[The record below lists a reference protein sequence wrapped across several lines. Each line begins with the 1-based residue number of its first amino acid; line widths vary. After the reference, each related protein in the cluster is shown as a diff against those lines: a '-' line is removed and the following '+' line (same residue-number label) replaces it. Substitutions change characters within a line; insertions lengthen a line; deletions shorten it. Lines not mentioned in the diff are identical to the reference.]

1 MIPLSVLREYMPK
14 LEDEDLKELGP
25 VEYDQSKVPEVSK
38 KHAENVRRKVYLPD
52 MTESFARGVEYAGLI
67 ASEAVDISNET
78 KGRQDTVE
86 TQFNSIQQELTDKD
100 PISAPEIITMRDGE
114 ATANQRLA
122 RDFGNINEQIKP
134 TESMVGKPYSLTLW
148 KENEER
154 GVNPQWFGCA
164 ADGSTDDT
172 ESFQATIDYAIQHQL
187 PIVVTGEIRIDGTLY
202 FRKIYDR
209 RTPLRIE
216 GGGKLIK
223 RNAGYLFTSDVTYD
237 GNTVYAGNLRFSNIT
252 FDSIAGNGSILI
264 DNAKI
269 LRVYFDNCDI
279 LNFDHLM
286 KSTGETYAQTV
297 YLNNVVVAGGNG
309 YFVDVPE
316 IYDFSFAHS
325 VCEHRDSLV
334 RVLNTYHSMRIID
347 NVIEGMTGQV
357 ANVRWGRNLDIS
369 DNYFEH
375 NSSTSNVPYIEFTF
389 GSTIDTTSAVI
400 SNNHILATDEQSND
414 SDYYL
419 IKTRSLSENIK
430 IHDNFANAN
439 LLDVLEEPSITPYVL
454 SVLLTNRT
462 QGNAKITK
470 DYKRVP
476 VQLGQGNLL
485 TGYSYPN
492 QVVPNSSNIYANT
505 TVTKTSALENV
516 LAVRAVGGGVL
527 TKEVGFRTDSVSL
540 RSGENVVVG
549 IEGKPMAAT
558 SGSPQVFVSLIGED
572 GTVAFKQN
580 TYHVRDI
587 SNIDNL
593 RFISIPSG
601 KITKTQ
607 KYYLKISIERDTAFG
622 IDHQY
627 FLIYNLYLQ
636 YGTIANKT
644 AM

>member
-1 MIPLSVLREYMPK
+1 MDWNNINRDRDTSG
-14 LEDEDLKELGP
+14 LGP
-25 VEYDQSKVPEVSK
+25 IEYDQSKVPALIR
-38 KHAENVRRKVYLPD
+38 KHADNVRTKTYGQEVR
-52 MTESFARGVEYAGLI
+52 EAQARNAEVAGLV
-67 ASEAVDISNET
+67 ANEAVDISNET

-86 TQFNSIQQELTDKD
+86 TQFNAVQQELTDKD
-100 PISAPEIITMRDGE
+100 PISAPEIIAMRDGE
-114 ATANQRLA
+114 PTANERLV
-122 RDFGNINEQIKP
+122 RDFGSIDAQIKP
-134 TESMVGKPYSLTLW
+134 TESMVGKPSSLTLW

-164 ADGSTDDT
+164 ADGTTDDT
-172 ESFQATIDYAIQHQL
+172 ENFQATMDYAIQNEL
-187 PIVVTGEIRIDGTLY
+187 PIVVTGDINIEGTLF

-209 RTPLRIE
+209 RNPLRVE
-216 GGGKLIK
+216 GGGKIIK
-223 RNAGYLFTSDVTYD
+223 NNAGYLFTSDVTYD
-237 GNTVYAGNLRFSNIT
+237 DKDVYAGNIRFSNIT
-252 FDSIAGNGSILI
+252 FESKAGNGAIIL

-279 LNFDHLM
+279 LNFDHLL
-286 KSTGETYAQTV
+286 KSSGETYAQTI

-316 IYDFSFAHS
+316 IYDFSFVHS
-325 VCEHRDSLV
+325 VCEHRESFI
-334 RVLNTYHSMRIID
+334 RVLNTYHSLRIID

-357 ANVRWGRNLDIS
+357 ANVRWGKNLNIS

-375 NSSTSNVPYIEFTF
+375 NSSTSNAPYIEFTF
-389 GSTIDTTSAVI
+389 GSTIDNTSAVI
-400 SNNHILATDEQSND
+400 GNNQIFATDEQAND
-414 SDYYL
+414 SGYYL
-419 IKTRSLSENIK
+419 IKSRSISENIK

-439 LLDVLEEPSITPYVL
+439 LLDVLEEPSLTPYVL
-454 SVLLTNRT
+454 SVLMTNRT

-476 VQLGQGNLL
+476 IQFGQGNLL

-492 QVVPNSSNIYANT
+492 QVVPSSSNIYANT

-516 LAVRAVGGGVL
+516 LAVRAVGGGVT
-527 TKEVGFRTDSVSL
+527 TKEIGFRTDSISF

-549 IEGKPMAAT
+549 IEGKPMSVVSST
-558 SGSPQVFVSLIGED
+558 PQVFVSLIGED
-572 GTVAFKQN
+572 GTVVSKNN
-580 TYHVRDI
+580 THHVRNI

-593 RFISIPSG
+593 RFVSVPSVKIP
-601 KITKTQ
+601 KTQ
-607 KYYLKISIERDTAFG
+607 KYYVKLSLESDTAFS
-622 IDHQY
+622 IDSQY